1 MNNPGSFAGKYNIYI
16 SYFHFKYSF
25 NICVFILT
33 DEFRRVKA
41 SEHYESINSV
51 GGQHISEATSN
62 QPSTSSAKQSP
73 VKSNASVS
81 GVLVSNKQ
89 VVIFLLI
96 DFKYF

>member
-16 SYFHFKYSF
+16 FHLHFKYNF
-25 NICVFILT
+25 NICIFIVI

-62 QPSTSSAKQSP
+62 RPSTSSANQSP

-81 GVLVSNKQ
+81 GVLVNNKQ
-89 VVIFLLI
+89 VYSYFLV
-96 DFKYF
+96 DGF

>member
-1 MNNPGSFAGKYNIYI
+1 MI
-16 SYFHFKYSF
+16 
-25 NICVFILT
+25 

-62 QPSTSSAKQSP
+62 QPSTSSVKQSP

-81 GVLVSNKQ
+81 GVLVNNKQ
-89 VVIFLLI
+89 VHSYFLVNRFKILLNINLYLLI
-96 DFKYF
+96 ERQSTA